1 MDPLRWAPRFLM
13 SQLLEWHLHR
23 SGLAWCFV
31 TDWWRSV
38 VLLTTVSDSWP
49 CKWICFCFLF
59 FFETRTP
66 GCHEKSLYSDLSHP
80 TDRLWSWPVKKAVLR
95 WLNCSWAMEQMRG
108 QWTARGMML
117 CIMPYA
123 HKTGHC
129 GGCCGRPWTGRAEGV
144 KPTRF
149 CDSKMLLDSLSI
161 QEAS

>member
-1 MDPLRWAPRFLM
+1 MGSPLSDVTAPGVTSAQVWSSLM
-13 SQLLEWHLHR
+13 LCHWLVTICGSPDHSEWQLTLQVD
-23 SGLAWCFV
+23 FF
-31 TDWWRSV
+31 
-38 VLLTTVSDSWP
+38 
-49 CKWICFCFLF
+49 FCFLF